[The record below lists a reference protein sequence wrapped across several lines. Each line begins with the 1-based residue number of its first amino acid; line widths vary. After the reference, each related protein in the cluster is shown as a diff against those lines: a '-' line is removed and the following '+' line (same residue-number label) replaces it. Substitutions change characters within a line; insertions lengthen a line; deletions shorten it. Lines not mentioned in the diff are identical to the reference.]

1 MKNKDLALR
10 VLSTAATLSIVTS
23 MAASAFAGSYNL
35 KNGSVDVRV
44 DKDSSHYVKQGEN
57 KEKKDEDGKV
67 TITSDGEE
75 TSNTITVDVEEGG
88 KADITLKD
96 ANVKSSTDAAMKI
109 KGDGDVDIE
118 LDGDNK
124 LTSGSNK
131 DEDNSHAGLEKNDSD
146 SKGKLTIKDDIKN
159 DGKTVKSDDEKKA
172 EWAASAEGKTGGEV
186 EDVGKLTVT
195 GGGYGAGIG
204 GSGGWKK
211 DGESTS
217 NITIKGGSITA
228 GTKFPNT
235 GSSGLAAGIGGGG
248 SGSDS
253 GTGGNGGA
261 EDRSGDITID
271 GGSINAN
278 GIGGGYGKNK
288 GGDGY
293 VTINDGY
300 VKSSP
305 NPGSSG
311 GSGAA
316 IGGGYST
323 AAGGD
328 GHVTIN
334 GGHVEASASRGA
346 AIGGGKANSSNEK
359 YKAGDGD
366 VLITGGVVEAN
377 NSTGGA
383 GIGGGFGGT
392 GGNGTVTITGG
403 NVTATVKSKENGG
416 AGIGGGRG
424 VVKGGDGN
432 VTITGED
439 TVIEKASGS
448 GGAGIGGGKSNSNR
462 KGGDGDVEISDG
474 ALVKEAVGDGG
485 SAGIGGG
492 RGNDELTGEGG
503 GAGRVTIKDSTVWV
517 AKGSKDNF
525 GAKVSGA
532 GIGNGGGGASTAD
545 GSVEIINSV
554 IGKLVKDEND
564 EPKKDAEGNYIIK
577 EGTGAIAGSERAD
590 AIGNGEHG
598 NGRNSSVAIDE
609 KSIVAKNGSA
619 AHQHTVDSWTETP
632 ATCARDGVKT
642 GKCTG
647 CGDTVTSVIPATG
660 KHSWDSGK
668 VTKEPD
674 CTEKGEKTFTCT
686 VCNTTKKEDIKELG
700 HQYTVPKEHKD
711 VTCTEDGYDIF
722 QCSRCDATEK
732 RNIVKATE
740 HHYNDTVVAPTCTE
754 RGYTLHTCVNGDDEY
769 KDSYTDVLGHQYTV
783 LKEHK
788 DATCTEN
795 GYDIF
800 ECVRGDDTKTVI
812 LKATEHHY
820 NDTVVAP
827 TCTEGGYTL
836 HTCVNGD
843 DEYKDSYTDALGHQY
858 TVLKEHK
865 DATCTEDGYDIFQ
878 CSRCE
883 ATEKRNE
890 AEASGHKWS
899 PVKVDATCTTD
910 GYTEEVCET
919 CGAVQNHVDIKA
931 DGHHYVDTVVAP
943 TCTEGGYT
951 LHTCVNG
958 DDEYKDAYTEAA
970 GHHYVDTV
978 VEPTCTEGGYTVHT
992 CDKGDD
998 SYTDKTAPLGHEM
1011 GDWQLVRP
1019 ATYDEAG
1026 QEMRFCQRE
1035 GCDYVETRVVPQLVR
1050 EADADDAAVVSTGLR
1065 VVNSANTDILRD
1077 TAQVQLVQVGG
1088 VLYIEAAGQDTAAVQ
1103 GVLRDLSALMENDI
1117 QTIVF
1122 TTGCRVS
1129 TIRLAKVVVL
1139 GTAETPFELSHNGSS
1154 ATLTVGGADHSGLIH

>member
-124 LTSGSNK
+124 LTSGSNR

-204 GSGGWKK
+204 GSGGWNK

-235 GSSGLAAGIGGGG
+235 GSNGSGAGIGGGA
-248 SGSDS
+248 SDR
-253 GTGGNGGA
+253 GTGGNSGA

-334 GGHVEASASRGA
+334 GGHIEASASCGA
-346 AIGGGKANSSNEK
+346 AIGGGKANSSANKK

-383 GIGGGFGGT
+383 GIGGGFGGI

-424 VVKGGDGN
+424 TVEGGDGN

-492 RGNDELTGEGG
+492 RGNDKLTGEGG

-517 AKGSKDNF
+517 AKGSEDNV

-532 GIGNGGGGASTAD
+532 GIGNGGGGASTDD

-554 IGKLVKDEND
+554 IGELVKDEND

-590 AIGNGEHG
+590 AIGDGEHG

-632 ATCARDGVKT
+632 ATCAQDGVKT

-722 QCSRCDATEK
+722 QCSRCEATEK
-732 RNIVKATE
+732 RNIEKATD

-754 RGYTLHTCVNGDDEY
+754 R
-769 KDSYTDVLGHQYTV
+769 
-783 LKEHK
+783 
-788 DATCTEN
+788 
-795 GYDIF
+795 
-800 ECVRGDDTKTVI
+800 
-812 LKATEHHY
+812 
-820 NDTVVAP
+820 
-827 TCTEGGYTL
+827 GYTL

-865 DATCTEDGYDIFQ
+865 DATCTENGYDIFQ
-878 CSRCE
+878 CSRCD

-1050 EADADDAAVVSTGLR
+1050 ESDADDAAVVSTGLH

-1129 TIRLAKVVVL
+1129 TIRLAEVVVL

>member
-124 LTSGSNK
+124 LTSGSNR

-204 GSGGWKK
+204 GSGGWNK

-235 GSSGLAAGIGGGG
+235 GSNGSGAGIGGGA
-248 SGSDS
+248 SDR
-253 GTGGNGGA
+253 GTGGNSGA

-334 GGHVEASASRGA
+334 GGHIEASASCGA
-346 AIGGGKANSSNEK
+346 AIGGGKANSSANKK

-383 GIGGGFGGT
+383 GIGGGFGGI

-424 VVKGGDGN
+424 TVEGGDGN

-492 RGNDELTGEGG
+492 RGNDKLTGEGG

-517 AKGSKDNF
+517 AKGSEDNV

-532 GIGNGGGGASTAD
+532 GIGNGGGGASTDD

-554 IGKLVKDEND
+554 IGELVKDEND

-590 AIGNGEHG
+590 AIGDGEHG

-632 ATCARDGVKT
+632 ATCAQDGVKT

-722 QCSRCDATEK
+722 QCSRCEATEK
-732 RNIVKATE
+732 RNIEKAT
-740 HHYNDTVVAPTCTE
+740 D
-754 RGYTLHTCVNGDDEY
+754 
-769 KDSYTDVLGHQYTV
+769 
-783 LKEHK
+783 
-788 DATCTEN
+788 
-795 GYDIF
+795 
-800 ECVRGDDTKTVI
+800 
-812 LKATEHHY
+812 HHY

-865 DATCTEDGYDIFQ
+865 DATCTENGYDIFQ
-878 CSRCE
+878 CSRCD

>member
-124 LTSGSNK
+124 LTSGSNR

-204 GSGGWKK
+204 GSGGWNK

-235 GSSGLAAGIGGGG
+235 GSNGSGAGIGGGA
-248 SGSDS
+248 SDR
-253 GTGGNGGA
+253 GTGGNSGA

-334 GGHVEASASRGA
+334 GGHIEASASCGA
-346 AIGGGKANSSNEK
+346 AIGGGKANSSANKK

-383 GIGGGFGGT
+383 GIGGGFGGI

-424 VVKGGDGN
+424 TVEGGDGN

-492 RGNDELTGEGG
+492 RGNDKLTGEGG

-517 AKGSKDNF
+517 AKGSEDNV

-532 GIGNGGGGASTAD
+532 GIGNGGGGASTDD

-554 IGKLVKDEND
+554 IGELVKDEND

-590 AIGNGEHG
+590 AIGDGEHG

-632 ATCARDGVKT
+632 ATCAQDGVKT

-668 VTKEPD
+668 VTKEPG

-722 QCSRCDATEK
+722 QCSRCEATEK
-732 RNIVKATE
+732 RNIEKAT
-740 HHYNDTVVAPTCTE
+740 D
-754 RGYTLHTCVNGDDEY
+754 
-769 KDSYTDVLGHQYTV
+769 
-783 LKEHK
+783 
-788 DATCTEN
+788 
-795 GYDIF
+795 
-800 ECVRGDDTKTVI
+800 
-812 LKATEHHY
+812 HHY

-865 DATCTEDGYDIFQ
+865 DATCTENGYDIFQ
-878 CSRCE
+878 CSRCD

-1129 TIRLAKVVVL
+1129 TIRLAEVVVL

>member
-186 EDVGKLTVT
+186 ENVGKLTVT

-204 GSGGWKK
+204 GSGGWNK

-235 GSSGLAAGIGGGG
+235 GSNGSGAGIGGGA
-248 SGSDS
+248 SGS
-253 GTGGNGGA
+253 GTGGNSGA

-334 GGHVEASASRGA
+334 GGHIEASASCGA
-346 AIGGGKANSSNEK
+346 AIGGGKANSSNKK

-403 NVTATVKSKENGG
+403 NVTATVKSRDNGG

-424 VVKGGDGN
+424 TVKGGDGN

-492 RGNDELTGEGG
+492 RGNDKLTGDGG

-517 AKGSKDNF
+517 AKGSEDNF

-554 IGKLVKDEND
+554 IGELVKDEND

-590 AIGNGEHG
+590 AIGDGEHG

-632 ATCARDGVKT
+632 ATCAQDGVKT

-722 QCSRCDATEK
+722 QCSRCEATEK
-732 RNIVKATE
+732 RNIEKAT
-740 HHYNDTVVAPTCTE
+740 D
-754 RGYTLHTCVNGDDEY
+754 
-769 KDSYTDVLGHQYTV
+769 
-783 LKEHK
+783 
-788 DATCTEN
+788 
-795 GYDIF
+795 
-800 ECVRGDDTKTVI
+800 
-812 LKATEHHY
+812 HHY

-865 DATCTEDGYDIFQ
+865 DATCTENGYDIFQ
-878 CSRCE
+878 CSRCD

-1129 TIRLAKVVVL
+1129 TIRLAEVVVL

>member
-124 LTSGSNK
+124 LTSGSNR

-172 EWAASAEGKTGGEV
+172 EWAASAEGKTGDEV

-235 GSSGLAAGIGGGG
+235 GSNGSGAGIGGGA
-248 SGSDS
+248 SDR
-253 GTGGNGGA
+253 GTGGNSGA

-334 GGHVEASASRGA
+334 GGHIEASASCGA
-346 AIGGGKANSSNEK
+346 AIGGGKANSSNKK

-403 NVTATVKSKENGG
+403 NVTATVKSRDNGG

-424 VVKGGDGN
+424 TVKGGDGN

-492 RGNDELTGEGG
+492 RGNDKLTGEGG

-517 AKGSKDNF
+517 AKGSEDNF

-554 IGKLVKDEND
+554 IGELVKDEND
-564 EPKKDAEGNYIIK
+564 EPKKDAKGNYIIK

-590 AIGNGEHG
+590 AIGDGEHG

-632 ATCARDGVKT
+632 ATCAQDGVKT

-722 QCSRCDATEK
+722 QCSRCEATEK
-732 RNIVKATE
+732 RNIEKAT
-740 HHYNDTVVAPTCTE
+740 D
-754 RGYTLHTCVNGDDEY
+754 
-769 KDSYTDVLGHQYTV
+769 
-783 LKEHK
+783 
-788 DATCTEN
+788 
-795 GYDIF
+795 
-800 ECVRGDDTKTVI
+800 
-812 LKATEHHY
+812 HHY

-865 DATCTEDGYDIFQ
+865 DATCTENGYDIFQ
-878 CSRCE
+878 CSRCD

-1129 TIRLAKVVVL
+1129 TIRLAEVVVL

>member
-124 LTSGSNK
+124 LTSGSNR

-204 GSGGWKK
+204 GSGGWNK

-235 GSSGLAAGIGGGG
+235 GSNGSGAGIGGGA
-248 SGSDS
+248 SNR
-253 GTGGNGGA
+253 GTGGNSGA

-278 GIGGGYGKNK
+278 GIGGGYGQNK

-334 GGHVEASASRGA
+334 GGHIEASASCGA
-346 AIGGGKANSSNEK
+346 AIGGGKANSRVNKK

-383 GIGGGFGGT
+383 GIGGGFGGI

-403 NVTATVKSKENGG
+403 NVTATVKSEDNGG

-424 VVKGGDGN
+424 TVEGGDGN

-492 RGNDELTGEGG
+492 RGNDKLTGEGG

-517 AKGSKDNF
+517 AKGSEDNV

-532 GIGNGGGGASTAD
+532 GIGNGGGGASTDD

-554 IGKLVKDEND
+554 IGELVKDEND

-590 AIGNGEHG
+590 AIGDGEHG

-632 ATCARDGVKT
+632 ATCAQDGVKT

-647 CGDTVTSVIPATG
+647 CSDTVTSVIPATG

-754 RGYTLHTCVNGDDEY
+754 GGYTLHTCVNGDDEY

-800 ECVRGDDTKTVI
+800 
-812 LKATEHHY
+812 
-820 NDTVVAP
+820 
-827 TCTEGGYTL
+827 
-836 HTCVNGD
+836 
-843 DEYKDSYTDALGHQY
+843 
-858 TVLKEHK
+858 
-865 DATCTEDGYDIFQ
+865 Q
-878 CSRCE
+878 CSRCD

-1129 TIRLAKVVVL
+1129 TIRLAEVVVL

>member
-124 LTSGSNK
+124 LTSGSNR

-204 GSGGWKK
+204 GSGGWNK

-235 GSSGLAAGIGGGG
+235 GSNGSGAGIGGGA
-248 SGSDS
+248 SDR
-253 GTGGNGGA
+253 GTGGNSGA

-334 GGHVEASASRGA
+334 GGHIEASASCGA
-346 AIGGGKANSSNEK
+346 AIGGGKANSSANKK

-383 GIGGGFGGT
+383 GIGGGFGGI

-424 VVKGGDGN
+424 TVEGGDGN

-492 RGNDELTGEGG
+492 RGNDKLTGEGG

-517 AKGSKDNF
+517 AKGSEDNV

-532 GIGNGGGGASTAD
+532 GIGNGGGGASTDD

-554 IGKLVKDEND
+554 IGELVKDEND

-590 AIGNGEHG
+590 AIGDGEHG

-632 ATCARDGVKT
+632 ATCAQDGVKT

-722 QCSRCDATEK
+722 QCSRCEATEK
-732 RNIVKATE
+732 RNIEKAT
-740 HHYNDTVVAPTCTE
+740 D
-754 RGYTLHTCVNGDDEY
+754 
-769 KDSYTDVLGHQYTV
+769 
-783 LKEHK
+783 
-788 DATCTEN
+788 
-795 GYDIF
+795 
-800 ECVRGDDTKTVI
+800 
-812 LKATEHHY
+812 HHY

-865 DATCTEDGYDIFQ
+865 DATCTENGYDIFQ
-878 CSRCE
+878 CSRCD

-1129 TIRLAKVVVL
+1129 TIRLAEVVVL

>member
-124 LTSGSNK
+124 LTSGSNR

-204 GSGGWKK
+204 GSGGWNK

-235 GSSGLAAGIGGGG
+235 GSNGSGAGIGGGA
-248 SGSDS
+248 SDR
-253 GTGGNGGA
+253 GTGGNSGA

-334 GGHVEASASRGA
+334 GGHIEASASCGA
-346 AIGGGKANSSNEK
+346 AIGGGKANSSANKK

-383 GIGGGFGGT
+383 GIGGGFGGI

-424 VVKGGDGN
+424 TVEGGDGN

-492 RGNDELTGEGG
+492 RGNDKLTGEGG

-517 AKGSKDNF
+517 AKGSEDNV

-532 GIGNGGGGASTAD
+532 GIGNGGGGASTDD

-554 IGKLVKDEND
+554 IGELVKDEND

-590 AIGNGEHG
+590 AIGDGEHG

-619 AHQHTVDSWTETP
+619 AHQHTVDRWTETP
-632 ATCARDGVKT
+632 ATCAQDGVKT

-722 QCSRCDATEK
+722 QCSRCEATEK
-732 RNIVKATE
+732 RNIEKAT
-740 HHYNDTVVAPTCTE
+740 D
-754 RGYTLHTCVNGDDEY
+754 
-769 KDSYTDVLGHQYTV
+769 
-783 LKEHK
+783 
-788 DATCTEN
+788 
-795 GYDIF
+795 
-800 ECVRGDDTKTVI
+800 
-812 LKATEHHY
+812 HHY

-865 DATCTEDGYDIFQ
+865 DATCTENGYDIFQ
-878 CSRCE
+878 CSRCD

-910 GYTEEVCET
+910 GYTEEVCEI

-1129 TIRLAKVVVL
+1129 TIRLAEVVVL

>member
-124 LTSGSNK
+124 LTSGSNR

-204 GSGGWKK
+204 GSGGWNK

-235 GSSGLAAGIGGGG
+235 GSNGSGAGIGGGA
-248 SGSDS
+248 SGS
-253 GTGGNGGA
+253 GTGGNSGA
-261 EDRSGDITID
+261 KDRSGDITID

-323 AAGGD
+323 AAGGE

-334 GGHVEASASRGA
+334 GGHIEASASCGA
-346 AIGGGKANSSNEK
+346 AIGGGKANSRVNKK

-383 GIGGGFGGT
+383 GIGGGFGGI

-403 NVTATVKSKENGG
+403 NVTATVKSKDNGG

-424 VVKGGDGN
+424 TVEGGDGN

-492 RGNDELTGEGG
+492 RGNDKLTGEGG

-517 AKGSKDNF
+517 AKGSEDNV

-532 GIGNGGGGASTAD
+532 GIGNGGGGASTDD

-554 IGKLVKDEND
+554 IGELVKDEND

-590 AIGNGEHG
+590 AIGDGEHG

-632 ATCARDGVKT
+632 VTCAQDGVKT

-686 VCNTTKKEDIKELG
+686 VCSTTKKEDIKELG

-754 RGYTLHTCVNGDDEY
+754 
-769 KDSYTDVLGHQYTV
+769 
-783 LKEHK
+783 
-788 DATCTEN
+788 
-795 GYDIF
+795 
-800 ECVRGDDTKTVI
+800 
-812 LKATEHHY
+812 
-820 NDTVVAP
+820 
-827 TCTEGGYTL
+827 GGYTL

-865 DATCTEDGYDIFQ
+865 DATCTENGYDIFQ
-878 CSRCE
+878 CSRCD

-1129 TIRLAKVVVL
+1129 TIRLAEVVVL

>member
-23 MAASAFAGSYNL
+23 VAASAFAGSYNL

-124 LTSGSNK
+124 LTSGSNR

-204 GSGGWKK
+204 GSGGWNK

-235 GSSGLAAGIGGGG
+235 GSNGSGAGIGGGA
-248 SGSDS
+248 SDS
-253 GTGGNGGA
+253 GTGGNSGA

-278 GIGGGYGKNK
+278 GIGGGYGQNK

-334 GGHVEASASRGA
+334 GGHIEASASCGA
-346 AIGGGKANSSNEK
+346 AIGGGKANSRVNKK

-383 GIGGGFGGT
+383 GIGGGFGGI

-403 NVTATVKSKENGG
+403 NVTATVKSKDNGG

-424 VVKGGDGN
+424 TVEGGDGN

-492 RGNDELTGEGG
+492 RGNDKLTGEGG

-517 AKGSKDNF
+517 AKGSEDNV

-532 GIGNGGGGASTAD
+532 GIGNGGGGASTDD

-554 IGKLVKDEND
+554 IGELVKDEND

-590 AIGNGEHG
+590 AIGDGEHG

-632 ATCARDGVKT
+632 ATCAQDGVKT

-722 QCSRCDATEK
+722 QCSRCEATEK
-732 RNIVKATE
+732 RNMEKAT
-740 HHYNDTVVAPTCTE
+740 D
-754 RGYTLHTCVNGDDEY
+754 
-769 KDSYTDVLGHQYTV
+769 
-783 LKEHK
+783 
-788 DATCTEN
+788 
-795 GYDIF
+795 
-800 ECVRGDDTKTVI
+800 
-812 LKATEHHY
+812 HHY

-865 DATCTEDGYDIFQ
+865 DATCTENGYDIFQ
-878 CSRCE
+878 CSRCD

-1129 TIRLAKVVVL
+1129 TIRLAEVVVL

>member
-1 MKNKDLALR
+1 M
-10 VLSTAATLSIVTS
+10 
-23 MAASAFAGSYNL
+23 
-35 KNGSVDVRV
+35 
-44 DKDSSHYVKQGEN
+44 
-57 KEKKDEDGKV
+57 
-67 TITSDGEE
+67 
-75 TSNTITVDVEEGG
+75 
-88 KADITLKD
+88 
-96 ANVKSSTDAAMKI
+96 
-109 KGDGDVDIE
+109 
-118 LDGDNK
+118 
-124 LTSGSNK
+124 
-131 DEDNSHAGLEKNDSD
+131 
-146 SKGKLTIKDDIKN
+146 
-159 DGKTVKSDDEKKA
+159 
-172 EWAASAEGKTGGEV
+172 
-186 EDVGKLTVT
+186 
-195 GGGYGAGIG
+195 
-204 GSGGWKK
+204 
-211 DGESTS
+211 
-217 NITIKGGSITA
+217 
-228 GTKFPNT
+228 
-235 GSSGLAAGIGGGG
+235 
-248 SGSDS
+248 
-253 GTGGNGGA
+253 
-261 EDRSGDITID
+261 
-271 GGSINAN
+271 
-278 GIGGGYGKNK
+278 
-288 GGDGY
+288 
-293 VTINDGY
+293 
-300 VKSSP
+300 
-305 NPGSSG
+305 
-311 GSGAA
+311 
-316 IGGGYST
+316 
-323 AAGGD
+323 
-328 GHVTIN
+328 
-334 GGHVEASASRGA
+334 
-346 AIGGGKANSSNEK
+346 
-359 YKAGDGD
+359 
-366 VLITGGVVEAN
+366 
-377 NSTGGA
+377 
-383 GIGGGFGGT
+383 
-392 GGNGTVTITGG
+392 
-403 NVTATVKSKENGG
+403 
-416 AGIGGGRG
+416 
-424 VVKGGDGN
+424 
-432 VTITGED
+432 
-439 TVIEKASGS
+439 
-448 GGAGIGGGKSNSNR
+448 
-462 KGGDGDVEISDG
+462 
-474 ALVKEAVGDGG
+474 
-485 SAGIGGG
+485 
-492 RGNDELTGEGG
+492 
-503 GAGRVTIKDSTVWV
+503 
-517 AKGSKDNF
+517 
-525 GAKVSGA
+525 
-532 GIGNGGGGASTAD
+532 
-545 GSVEIINSV
+545 
-554 IGKLVKDEND
+554 
-564 EPKKDAEGNYIIK
+564 
-577 EGTGAIAGSERAD
+577 
-590 AIGNGEHG
+590 
-598 NGRNSSVAIDE
+598 
-609 KSIVAKNGSA
+609 
-619 AHQHTVDSWTETP
+619 
-632 ATCARDGVKT
+632 
-642 GKCTG
+642 
-647 CGDTVTSVIPATG
+647 TSVIPATG

-722 QCSRCDATEK
+722 QCSRCEATEK
-732 RNIVKATE
+732 RNIEKAT
-740 HHYNDTVVAPTCTE
+740 D
-754 RGYTLHTCVNGDDEY
+754 
-769 KDSYTDVLGHQYTV
+769 
-783 LKEHK
+783 
-788 DATCTEN
+788 
-795 GYDIF
+795 
-800 ECVRGDDTKTVI
+800 
-812 LKATEHHY
+812 HHY

-865 DATCTEDGYDIFQ
+865 DATCTENGYDIFQ
-878 CSRCE
+878 CSRCD

-1129 TIRLAKVVVL
+1129 TIRLAEVVVL

>member
-10 VLSTAATLSIVTS
+10 VLPTAATLSIVTS

-124 LTSGSNK
+124 LTSGSNR

-204 GSGGWKK
+204 GSGGWNK

-235 GSSGLAAGIGGGG
+235 GSNGSGAGIGGGA
-248 SGSDS
+248 SNR
-253 GTGGNGGA
+253 GTGGNSGA

-278 GIGGGYGKNK
+278 GIGGGYGQNK

-334 GGHVEASASRGA
+334 GGHIEASASCGA
-346 AIGGGKANSSNEK
+346 AIGGGKANSRVNKK

-383 GIGGGFGGT
+383 GIGGGFGGI

-403 NVTATVKSKENGG
+403 NVTATVKSEDNGG

-424 VVKGGDGN
+424 TVEGGDGN

-492 RGNDELTGEGG
+492 RGNDKLTGEGG

-517 AKGSKDNF
+517 AKGSEDNV

-532 GIGNGGGGASTAD
+532 GIGNGGGGASTDD

-554 IGKLVKDEND
+554 IGELVKDEND

-590 AIGNGEHG
+590 AIGDGEHG

-632 ATCARDGVKT
+632 ATCAQDGVKT

-647 CGDTVTSVIPATG
+647 CSDTVTSVIPATG

-754 RGYTLHTCVNGDDEY
+754 GGYTLHTCVNGDDEY

-800 ECVRGDDTKTVI
+800 
-812 LKATEHHY
+812 
-820 NDTVVAP
+820 
-827 TCTEGGYTL
+827 
-836 HTCVNGD
+836 
-843 DEYKDSYTDALGHQY
+843 
-858 TVLKEHK
+858 
-865 DATCTEDGYDIFQ
+865 Q
-878 CSRCE
+878 CSRCD

-1129 TIRLAKVVVL
+1129 TIRLAEVVVL

>member
-124 LTSGSNK
+124 LTSGSNR

-204 GSGGWKK
+204 GSGGWNK

-235 GSSGLAAGIGGGG
+235 GSNGSGAGIGGGA
-248 SGSDS
+248 SDR
-253 GTGGNGGA
+253 GTGGNSGA

-334 GGHVEASASRGA
+334 GGHIEASASCGA
-346 AIGGGKANSSNEK
+346 AIGGGKANSSANKK

-383 GIGGGFGGT
+383 GIGGGFGGI

-424 VVKGGDGN
+424 TVEGGDGN

-492 RGNDELTGEGG
+492 RGNDKLTGEGG

-517 AKGSKDNF
+517 AKGSEDNV

-532 GIGNGGGGASTAD
+532 GIGNGGGGASTDD

-554 IGKLVKDEND
+554 IGELVKDEND

-590 AIGNGEHG
+590 AIGDGEHG

-632 ATCARDGVKT
+632 ATCAQDGVKT

-647 CGDTVTSVIPATG
+647 CSDTVTSVIPATG

-722 QCSRCDATEK
+722 QCSRCEATEK
-732 RNIVKATE
+732 RNIEKAT
-740 HHYNDTVVAPTCTE
+740 D
-754 RGYTLHTCVNGDDEY
+754 
-769 KDSYTDVLGHQYTV
+769 
-783 LKEHK
+783 
-788 DATCTEN
+788 
-795 GYDIF
+795 
-800 ECVRGDDTKTVI
+800 
-812 LKATEHHY
+812 HHY

-865 DATCTEDGYDIFQ
+865 DATCTENGYDIFQ
-878 CSRCE
+878 CSRCD

-1129 TIRLAKVVVL
+1129 TIRLAEVVVL

>member
-124 LTSGSNK
+124 LTSGSNR

-204 GSGGWKK
+204 GSGGWNK

-235 GSSGLAAGIGGGG
+235 GSNGSGAGIGGGA
-248 SGSDS
+248 SNR
-253 GTGGNGGA
+253 GTGGNSGA

-334 GGHVEASASRGA
+334 GGHIEASASCGA
-346 AIGGGKANSSNEK
+346 AIGGGKANSRVNKK

-383 GIGGGFGGT
+383 GIGGGFGGI

-403 NVTATVKSKENGG
+403 NVTATVKSEDNGG

-424 VVKGGDGN
+424 TVEGGDGN

-492 RGNDELTGEGG
+492 RGNDKLTGEGG

-517 AKGSKDNF
+517 AKGSEDNV

-532 GIGNGGGGASTAD
+532 GIGNGGGGASTDD

-554 IGKLVKDEND
+554 IGELVKDEND

-590 AIGNGEHG
+590 AIGDGEHG

-632 ATCARDGVKT
+632 ATCAQDGVKT

-647 CGDTVTSVIPATG
+647 CSDTVTSVIPATG

-722 QCSRCDATEK
+722 QCSRCEATEK
-732 RNIVKATE
+732 RNIEKAT
-740 HHYNDTVVAPTCTE
+740 D
-754 RGYTLHTCVNGDDEY
+754 
-769 KDSYTDVLGHQYTV
+769 
-783 LKEHK
+783 
-788 DATCTEN
+788 
-795 GYDIF
+795 
-800 ECVRGDDTKTVI
+800 
-812 LKATEHHY
+812 HHY

-865 DATCTEDGYDIFQ
+865 DATCTENGYDIFQ
-878 CSRCE
+878 CSRCD

-1129 TIRLAKVVVL
+1129 TIRLAEVVVL